1 MTGFEIV
8 LQLSQPDV
16 VVQRVIA
23 HPPELL
29 RHVRAAGGG
38 HDRESH
44 FVHRI
49 NAGLRDGGSV
59 QHGPDDRKGTET
71 DTDDPIKV
79 RSHQSGLLRMLDAQ
93 SN

>member
-1 MTGFEIV
+1 MITGEIV

-16 VVQRVIA
+16 AIQRDIA
-23 HPPELL
+23 YSSELF
-29 RHVRAAGGG
+29 RHVCAADSG

-44 FVHRI
+44 FVRRI
-49 NAGLRDGGSV
+49 NAGSRNGSFA
-59 QHGPDDRKGTET
+59 QYGSNDREGTEV
-71 DTDDPIKV
+71 DTNNQIKV